1 MKYKKAFGWGIA
13 GQNPLKWLIGEG
25 DDSKAADRI
34 AFLEKKIKDLEGVT
48 EQTLR
53 SKVAT
58 LEAEAYD
65 AREKMRSLSEQA
77 AKAKGIDAL
86 NTELEAYRVFG
97 KPEELKVNLEKAA
110 LTATEV
116 TNFKR
121 REVVAKAAEIS
132 TLEFEVNGKKET
144 RAMNAKTLA
153 ELVEMKNLELEI
165 GTTKIMGK
173 DGKLEEAPAAYVKG
187 SDGKPVALGEYVR
200 TNLSSFVNSLA
211 EAPAQSSG
219 TPFVPQPSGNQT
231 PLTPTVEARA
241 KEKQVEY
248 GSSL

>member
-1 MKYKKAFGWGIA
+1 MYKKAFGWGVA
-13 GQNPLKWLIGEG
+13 GRNPLTWLIGEG

-34 AFLEKKIKDLEGVT
+34 AFLEKKVKDLEGVT

-86 NTELEAYRVFG
+86 NTELEAYRAFG
-97 KPEELKVNLEKAA
+97 KPEEVKASLEKASVD
-110 LTATEV
+110 ATEV
-116 TNFKR
+116 QNFKR

-132 TLEFEVNGKKET
+132 TLEFEVNGKKEA
-144 RAMNAKTLA
+144 RVMNAKTLA

-165 GTTKIMGK
+165 GTTKIMK
-173 DGKLEEAPAAYVKG
+173 DGKLEDSPAAFVKG
-187 SDGKPVALGEYVR
+187 ADGKPVALGEYVR

-211 EAPAQSSG
+211 EAPASSG
-219 TPFVPQPSGNQT
+219 TPFVPQPRGDQT
-231 PLTPTVEARA
+231 PA
-241 KEKQVEY
+241 
-248 GSSL
+248 GSTDPVDVKRSSGTYTL